1 MFRKKPHATIFPRGN
16 GTTVPDE
23 EDLELDRTV
32 FEGNEVRH
40 NL

>member
-1 MFRKKPHATIFPRGN
+1 MFGKKPHAMIFPRGN
-16 GTTVPDE
+16 DTTVPDE
-23 EDLELDRTV
+23 EDLELDRIV